1 MFQLHLF
8 INYEITKILTFKIRV
23 YILKCFFTQ
32 YRTFNYKQT
41 QNTLGHKTQ

>member
-32 YRTFNYKQT
+32 YRTFNYKQA